1 MTEQKAIEVLRKA
14 LEFYEETYEFTTD
27 ARIELTEYMDALRV
41 GIVALNTRQI
51 QNNIVDSL
59 VKKTK
64 GMDTNSYEYR
74 KIQYAINLIE
84 RCEVDHD

>member
-1 MTEQKAIEVLRKA
+1 MTEQDAIEVFEKMKIVD
-14 LEFYEETYEFTTD
+14 EE
-27 ARIELTEYMDALRV
+27 LGLRV
-41 GIVALNTRQI
+41 EGRTEAYNLAIQALNTRQI